1 MPRLLPPDKA
11 AILALPPFEGL
22 GPAQIRLP
30 RSPAELADAEAALV
44 GQTHLGFDTEA
55 KPTFVKGQAST
66 GPDLVQFAT
75 ASQAWLFQLRHPGCE
90 DLVRRLLAAPGIVKV
105 GFDLQQDQS
114 QLQQRLGQPA
124 TPVLDLVRVFHRRGY
139 PRTIGIKSAVAIVF
153 GQRLVKSKRV
163 TTSNWSL
170 ERLSTAQQ
178 VYAANDAHV
187 ALRVMLALG
196 LSPAEL
202 AATPAA

>member
-1 MPRLLPPDKA
+1 MSRLLPPDKA
-11 AILALPPFEGL
+11 AIQTLPPFGGL
-22 GPAQIRLP
+22 GPAQIFLP
-30 RSPAELADAEAALV
+30 GSAAELGAAWAELSS
-44 GQTHLGFDTEA
+44 QTHLGFDTEA
-55 KPTFVKGQAST
+55 KPVFVKGQLSS

-75 ASQAWLFQLRHPGCE
+75 AHKAYLFQLRAPDCHE
-90 DLVRRLLAAPGIVKV
+90 LVRRLLAAPQIVKV

-124 TPVLDLVRVFHRRGY
+124 MPVLDLVRVFHRRGY

-153 GQRLVKSKRV
+153 GQRLLKSKRV

-170 ERLSTAQQ
+170 PKLSSAQL

-187 ALRVMLALG
+187 ALRVMLAMG
-196 LSPAEL
+196 LSSAEWSL
-202 AATPAA
+202 

>member
-1 MPRLLPPDKA
+1 M
-11 AILALPPFEGL
+11 
-22 GPAQIRLP
+22 
-30 RSPAELADAEAALV
+30 
-44 GQTHLGFDTEA
+44 
-55 KPTFVKGQAST
+55 
-66 GPDLVQFAT
+66 
-75 ASQAWLFQLRHPGCE
+75 
-90 DLVRRLLAAPGIVKV
+90 RRLLAAPQIVKV

-124 TPVLDLVRVFHRRGY
+124 MPVLDLVRVFHRRGY

-170 ERLSTAQQ
+170 PKLSSAQL

-187 ALRVMLALG
+187 ALRVMLAMGLG
-196 LSPAEL
+196 PAEHS
-202 AATPAA
+202 A